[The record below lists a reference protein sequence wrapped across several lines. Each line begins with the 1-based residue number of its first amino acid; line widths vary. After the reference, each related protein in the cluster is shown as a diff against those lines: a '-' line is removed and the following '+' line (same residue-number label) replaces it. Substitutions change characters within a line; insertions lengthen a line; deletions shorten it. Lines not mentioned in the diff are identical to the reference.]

1 MKDCCDSWH
10 LGSEIKQIKYSE
22 KLFFWGQKCLNI
34 KIELST
40 TRKTPSG
47 EPDKTE
53 SESCRQFIYKEGIS
67 SATNT
72 ISQFSIFTTTT
83 TKRTSQS

>member
-1 MKDCCDSWH
+1 M
-10 LGSEIKQIKYSE
+10 
-22 KLFFWGQKCLNI
+22 GQKCLNI

-72 ISQFSIFTTTT
+72 ISQNFPFSQQQQQ
-83 TKRTSQS
+83 KEQAKVKPGRENKSLLN